1 MTPMRIFRRN
11 IKNDKL
17 CSKNISFVK
26 QAYGCSFTDTNNLP
40 GTDYAWIPARPIDS
54 TTPNHPDK
62 SQMGGSGMTWDNGAQ
77 EAPAVG
83 LSNDIWNSS
92 IQTDIIQ
99 NLGQTC
105 NVQFQSIT
113 NPVLKSYIPPKEKC
127 DWERKTF

>member
-1 MTPMRIFRRN
+1 
-11 IKNDKL
+11 
-17 CSKNISFVK
+17 
-26 QAYGCSFTDTNNLP
+26 
-40 GTDYAWIPARPIDS
+40 
-54 TTPNHPDK
+54 
-62 SQMGGSGMTWDNGAQ
+62 MGGSGMTWDNGAQ

-113 NPVLKSYIPPKEKC
+113 NPVLKSYIPPKEQC
-127 DWERKTF
+127 DWAKSPPKCANDDDCSKWATTNCKGKNFVENYCKDNGYCHFKI